1 MARARTP
8 ARPSTRQH
16 TTSQPAAAQARTVKV
31 LAVGLGLHLLS
42 LARNYAVWNGSR
54 GRVALFRASSKPHKS
69 FGAVEC
75 VQRVDSRLSLGDVA
89 HEDVHGAIWRARVRQ
104 RQHCWYPRGRTGAQ
118 WRASAR
124 ERSGARARTRGER
137 ERARSPSSSVT
148 NATTLGVVGSP
159 LALRTMR
166 GVPVAG
172 SMMATHEFVVP
183 RSMPAI
189 PSQRATTRVARG
201 RGARCRDARGRDAH
215 GCLARTPPLCQAPP
229 PPPPPPR
236 APSPRARARAAPAAM
251 LCTRARAR
259 VAARPP
265 RGGSPPTPPSTTPL
279 SRARAHSCAS
289 PTRPH
294 PPPPATLKL
303 CVRAQE
309 RSRSLACSA
318 WRGFWVRVW
327 LESSNLTYFCF
338 RRRRANFGEGLRP
351 ARSVALCVRAT
362 VTKATQRSGPRQ
374 PAPEHAALPHGR
386 ARCGTGRAEGSDGVL
401 PRCARMPRGGGAA
414 GAGRAWGV

>member
-8 ARPSTRQH
+8 ARPSTRQR

-42 LARNYAVWNGSR
+42 LARNYAVRNGSR

-124 ERSGARARTRGER
+124 ERSGARARTRGQR

-229 PPPPPPR
+229 PPPR

-251 LCTRARAR
+251 LCTRAHAR

-265 RGGSPPTPPSTTPL
+265 RGGSPPTPRAQHPSLVLARTRVPPRHARTLRPL
-279 SRARAHSCAS
+279 QPSSCVCERKSDRARSHA
-289 PTRPH
+289 PR
-294 PPPPATLKL
+294 
-303 CVRAQE
+303 
-309 RSRSLACSA
+309 
-318 WRGFWVRVW
+318 
-327 LESSNLTYFCF
+327 
-338 RRRRANFGEGLRP
+338 GEGFGL
-351 ARSVALCVRAT
+351 
-362 VTKATQRSGPRQ
+362 GF
-374 PAPEHAALPHGR
+374 G
-386 ARCGTGRAEGSDGVL
+386 
-401 PRCARMPRGGGAA
+401 
-414 GAGRAWGV
+414 